1 VQTSGLVAAGAEQL
15 ALLRS
20 DDWGDVERVVD
31 RIERRFGRGATT
43 HASLL
48 DRSKARVGPGFRRSD
63 GPPYNR

>member
-1 VQTSGLVAAGAEQL
+1 
-15 ALLRS
+15 
-20 DDWGDVERVVD
+20 VD